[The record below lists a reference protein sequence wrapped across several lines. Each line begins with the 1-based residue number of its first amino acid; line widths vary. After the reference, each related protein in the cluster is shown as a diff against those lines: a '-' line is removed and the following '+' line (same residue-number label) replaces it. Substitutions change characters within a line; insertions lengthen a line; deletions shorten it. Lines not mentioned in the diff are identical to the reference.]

1 MAETTPAVGV
11 CTLCGCAGDSFRRA
25 RKTRLPQQGWSVHA
39 LSYARTEPH
48 RVTAQVEDPKGLLKR
63 EWQTIRKRIG
73 IHGYRSTYSILYP
86 VKCSGLR
93 RVASGIQ
100 QCSPS
105 ICFNRAAPVDSD
117 KPSFFGAKVAKG
129 VYG

>member
-39 LSYARTEPH
+39 LNYARIEPH

-63 EWQTIRKRIG
+63 EWQTIGKESESMGTDQRIPFCT
-73 IHGYRSTYSILYP
+73 RSN
-86 VKCSGLR
+86 V
-93 RVASGIQ
+93 
-100 QCSPS
+100 
-105 ICFNRAAPVDSD
+105 RAYDE
-117 KPSFFGAKVAKG
+117 
-129 VYG
+129 